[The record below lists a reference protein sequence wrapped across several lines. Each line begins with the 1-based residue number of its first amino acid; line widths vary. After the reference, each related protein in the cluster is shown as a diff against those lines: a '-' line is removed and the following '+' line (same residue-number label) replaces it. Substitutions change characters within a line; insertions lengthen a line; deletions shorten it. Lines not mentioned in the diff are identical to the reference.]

1 MPAQALSF
9 RAVCGCFH
17 PILINILGRKAT
29 LYAAKNMKVLML
41 RTRAEG
47 CILGC
52 VLTLMFWGSL
62 LLRAGDVETNPGP
75 GPVRGGSS
83 STGGGGSGRG
93 GATVQTRLSTAMT
106 GRNESPDRAGVV
118 GAGVVGAG
126 VVGAGEGG
134 TWSGG
139 NSGCSL
145 GSKDN
150 QIMMEMM
157 KEMFKNFSSQQDQNN
172 VKVLSKM
179 SELEANIN
187 SKFDVLK
194 KEVETMQ
201 MEIDALQHD
210 NDELRL
216 TCDVLNMKVGVLEQR
231 ADDQEARSKR
241 NNLLFFGL
249 KRDENESAQASED
262 KVKTLIKEK
271 LGMTE
276 EIVFDRVHR
285 LGGKPGA
292 PLIGRCTFY
301 KDKINVLKNKGKLN
315 GTGFY
320 IKEDFPTNVRD
331 IRKKLNELVK
341 ENREKGEKVKI
352 VYDHVYIENKKYGL
366 NQSHN
371 GLSEIR

>member
-1 MPAQALSF
+1 
-9 RAVCGCFH
+9 
-17 PILINILGRKAT
+17 
-29 LYAAKNMKVLML
+29 MKVLML

-83 STGGGGSGRG
+83 SAGGGGSGRG
-93 GATVQTRLSTAMT
+93 GATVQTRLSAAMT
-106 GRNESPDRAGVV
+106 GMTESPDRAGVV
-118 GAGVVGAG
+118 GAG
-126 VVGAGEGG
+126 GG
-134 TWSGG
+134 GG
-139 NSGCSL
+139 GSSGCSL

-157 KEMFKNFSSQQDQNN
+157 KEMFKDFSSQQDQNN

-179 SELEANIN
+179 GELEANIN
-187 SKFDVLK
+187 SKFDVMK

-216 TCDVLNMKVGVLEQR
+216 TCDVLNMKVGILEQR

-249 KRDENESAQASED
+249 KRDEKESAQASEN

-285 LGGKPGA
+285 VGGKPDA
-292 PLIGRCTFY
+292 PLIARCTFY

-320 IKEDFPTNVRD
+320 IKEDFPANVRD
-331 IRKKLNELVK
+331 VRKKLNELVK
-341 ENREKGEKVKI
+341 ENREKGETVKI

-366 NQSHN
+366 NQNHD
-371 GLSEIR
+371 GLSELR